1 MQKRLPIKPF
11 TRINQLTIMLVL
23 IYFSKN
29 KFVGFLW
36 LVAKWVFLL
45 RISQCVFCR
54 EMIVHSVDIHF
65 SHLSEVAGEVLTVRF
80 CVFQSKIIVN
90 YGIKIWIRWKSS
102 SEIGRTL
109 IFSQLSVEYVILHN
123 GCHGRF
129 EVRHRVAFALLS
141 PHFSQPFLWN
151 FLKIKN
157 VKL

>member
-1 MQKRLPIKPF
+1 MCRKIAYQAHIGF
-11 TRINQLTIMLVL
+11 TRINQPTIMLEL

-29 KFVGFLW
+29 KFVLFLW
-36 LVAKWVFLL
+36 LVAKRNFLL
-45 RISQCVFCR
+45 RISQFVFCR

-129 EVRHRVAFALLS
+129 GGATSRCICIVVTSFFTAL
-141 PHFSQPFLWN
+141 PMKFFE
-151 FLKIKN
+151 K
-157 VKL
+157 